1 VGKKK
6 LGGGADFLSV
16 IVLFLLSNYGP
27 VRHCAITVKQFCDE
41 TERYT
46 NGCCVELPMPAI
58 LATVRKP
65 NFTLPLGE
73 KPK

>member
-27 VRHCAITVKQFCDE
+27 VRHCAITVKQFATKRLLRRAADASDPSYGNE
-41 TERYT
+41 T
-46 NGCCVELPMPAI
+46 PI
-58 LATVRKP
+58 LHY
-65 NFTLPLGE
+65 PLGE